1 MSSATPTPTR
11 VRRLPVVGPLRLGRP
26 SDVWFKP
33 ALSVV
38 AAVAAPSLLLMT
50 LGRLDLA
57 PYTMAGSLCALY
69 AHNRPYAARAKVLAW
84 VILGMLGGL
93 AVALVSASLT
103 RNAVVLVTVG
113 ALLAAVQKV
122 VCDATRVGPPAHVI
136 LTFVSS
142 ATLFVPQ
149 TLGQVPGHLALA
161 AAAGAWAWLVGMAP
175 APLRPHGPERRATA
189 QALNAAAAYAET
201 VRGGEEGAGARSAA
215 YAAVHAAWQTLL
227 AVRNRPSTTRRAL
240 ERLVVRAEVALA
252 APADADPARLRA
264 WARAVRGTGRIPRT
278 GDPRRED
285 EGLRLNGADARVDG
299 ADGRLDSADPRR
311 TDRGARLDGTD
322 ARPDSADP
330 RPDGADPRRT
340 DSGVRLGGDGP
351 RLDGVDPRVD
361 GTGPCL
367 DGAEPRRTDGGG
379 ARRDGDLRV
388 DGTDAR
394 VDGTDSRPHDVGPRG
409 TDSGARLDGA
419 DSRRT
424 PGGAR
429 LGGDGPRRD
438 DDPLRERDELV
449 GVAAERAVAPPPLWS
464 RLGPLAPVAVRSA
477 LGCALAGYV
486 SLALGADRPYWALVT
501 AASLYQANITLTW
514 SRAVQRVVGNLV
526 GVLLFAA
533 VTPVAQLG
541 PLALV
546 LCILAC
552 NFGAEALIGRNYWLG
567 SVCVTPLALLVTE
580 LPGYQPTGELVTG
593 RVVDT
598 LVGALVGFVAALA
611 VTNRRAG
618 RRVERALTAVDR
630 AREHAARLA
639 ADPTST
645 PAALEAARR
654 GLAAAV
660 VDLRATADAAAGE
673 WWQRAL
679 PQERVVLAEQAA
691 HRTLAATVRR
701 QGLLPD
707 PGTTSTYTHT
717 EGASP

>member
-1 MSSATPTPTR
+1 MSSAIPTPTR
-11 VRRLPVVGPLRLGRP
+11 VRRLPVVGALRLGRP

-38 AAVAAPSLLLMT
+38 AAVAPPSLLLVA

-57 PYTMAGSLCALY
+57 AYTMAGSLCALY
-69 AHNRPYAARAKVLAW
+69 AHHRPYAARAKVLAW
-84 VILGMLGGL
+84 VVLGMLGGL
-93 AVALVSASLT
+93 AVALVTASLT

-113 ALLAAVQKV
+113 ALLAAMQKA

-189 QALNAAAAYAET
+189 QALNTAAAYAET
-201 VRGGEEGAGARSAA
+201 ARGGEESAGARSAA

-227 AVRNRPSTTRRAL
+227 AARNRPSTTRRAL

-252 APADADPARLRA
+252 APADTDPARLRA
-264 WARAVRGTGRIPRT
+264 WADAVRGSGRVPRT
-278 GDPRRED
+278 GDPRRD
-285 EGLRLNGADARVDG
+285 EG
-299 ADGRLDSADPRR
+299 S
-311 TDRGARLDGTD
+311 
-322 ARPDSADP
+322 
-330 RPDGADPRRT
+330 
-340 DSGVRLGGDGP
+340 LG
-351 RLDGVDPRVD
+351 
-361 GTGPCL
+361 
-367 DGAEPRRTDGGG
+367 
-379 ARRDGDLRV
+379 
-388 DGTDAR
+388 
-394 VDGTDSRPHDVGPRG
+394 
-409 TDSGARLDGA
+409 
-419 DSRRT
+419 
-424 PGGAR
+424 
-429 LGGDGPRRD
+429 
-438 DDPLRERDELV
+438 ERDELV
-449 GVAAERAVAPPPLWS
+449 GVAAERAVAPRPLWS
-464 RLGPLAPVAVRSA
+464 RLGPLAPLAVRTA

-501 AASLYQANITLTW
+501 AASLYQANLTLTW

-533 VTPVAQLG
+533 VTPVARLG

-580 LPGYQPTGELVTG
+580 LPGYQPTGELVTD

-598 LVGALVGFVAALA
+598 LVGALVGFAAALA
-611 VTNRRAG
+611 VTDRRAG

-630 AREHAARLA
+630 ARERAARLA
-639 ADPTST
+639 AGPAST

-707 PGTTSTYTHT
+707 PGTTSTQTHT
-717 EGASP
+717 EDTSP

>member
-1 MSSATPTPTR
+1 MSSTGSATPAP
-11 VRRLPVVGPLRLGRP
+11 VHRLPVVGALRLGRP

-38 AAVAAPSLLLMT
+38 AAVAPPSLLLVA

-57 PYTMAGSLCALY
+57 AYTMAGSLCALY

-84 VILGMLGGL
+84 VLLGMLGGL
-93 AVALVSASLT
+93 AAALAAASLT
-103 RNAVVLVTVG
+103 RDAVVLVTVG
-113 ALLAAVQKV
+113 ALLAAVQKA

-161 AAAGAWAWLVGMAP
+161 AGAARGPGWWAWPPPRSAPMARNAGPPPRPSARPPRTPPLRRAGGEGAAG
-175 APLRPHGPERRATA
+175 T
-189 QALNAAAAYAET
+189 
-201 VRGGEEGAGARSAA
+201 RSAA

-227 AVRNRPSTTRRAL
+227 AAGTRPSTTRDAL
-240 ERLVVRAEVALA
+240 ERLVVRAEMALA
-252 APADADPARLRA
+252 APTDADPALLHT

-285 EGLRLNGADARVDG
+285 EVP
-299 ADGRLDSADPRR
+299 PRTR
-311 TDRGARLDGTD
+311 DL
-322 ARPDSADP
+322 S
-330 RPDGADPRRT
+330 
-340 DSGVRLGGDGP
+340 LG
-351 RLDGVDPRVD
+351 
-361 GTGPCL
+361 
-367 DGAEPRRTDGGG
+367 
-379 ARRDGDLRV
+379 
-388 DGTDAR
+388 
-394 VDGTDSRPHDVGPRG
+394 
-409 TDSGARLDGA
+409 
-419 DSRRT
+419 
-424 PGGAR
+424 
-429 LGGDGPRRD
+429 
-438 DDPLRERDELV
+438 ERDELL
-449 GVAAERAVAPPPLWS
+449 GVDAERDVPPRPLWT
-464 RLGPLAPVAVRSA
+464 RLEALAPVALRTA
-477 LGCALAGYV
+477 LGCALAGYAA
-486 SLALGADRPYWALVT
+486 LALGAERPYWALVT
-501 AASLYQANITLTW
+501 AASLYQVNVTLTW

-526 GVLLFAA
+526 GVLLFAV

-580 LPGYQPTGELVTG
+580 LPGHQPTGELVTG

-598 LVGALVGFVAALA
+598 LVGALVGFAAAVA
-611 VTNRRAG
+611 VTDRRAG

-630 AREHAARLA
+630 AREHAARLVA
-639 ADPTST
+639 ASAAT

-701 QGLLPD
+701 QGLLPTPAPARTRTRRAHRHDGD
-707 PGTTSTYTHT
+707 PRAIGRRRCRHAGHL
-717 EGASP
+717 EHHGHVRLRA

>member
-1 MSSATPTPTR
+1 MSSATPTPSR
-11 VRRLPVVGPLRLGRP
+11 VRRLPVAGPLRLGRP
-26 SDVWFKP
+26 SDIWFKP

-38 AAVAAPSLLLMT
+38 AAVAPPSLLLVA

-57 PYTMAGSLCALY
+57 AYTMAGSLCALY

-84 VILGMLGGL
+84 VVLGMLGGL
-93 AVALVSASLT
+93 AVALVAASLT

-113 ALLAAVQKV
+113 ALLAAVQKA

-142 ATLFVPQ
+142 ASLFVPQ

-189 QALNAAAAYAET
+189 RVLDAAAAYAET
-201 VRGGEEGAGARSAA
+201 AHGGDGSPGARSAA

-227 AVRNRPSTTRRAL
+227 VAGNRPSATRRAL

-264 WARAVRGTGRIPRT
+264 WARAVRGTGRVPRA
-278 GDPRRED
+278 GDPRGED
-285 EGLRLNGADARVDG
+285 
-299 ADGRLDSADPRR
+299 
-311 TDRGARLDGTD
+311 
-322 ARPDSADP
+322 
-330 RPDGADPRRT
+330 
-340 DSGVRLGGDGP
+340 DGP
-351 RLDGVDPRVD
+351 
-361 GTGPCL
+361 
-367 DGAEPRRTDGGG
+367 
-379 ARRDGDLRV
+379 
-388 DGTDAR
+388 
-394 VDGTDSRPHDVGPRG
+394 
-409 TDSGARLDGA
+409 
-419 DSRRT
+419 
-424 PGGAR
+424 
-429 LGGDGPRRD
+429 LG
-438 DDPLRERDELV
+438 ERDELL
-449 GVAAERAVAPPPLWS
+449 GVAAERATAPGPLRT
-464 RLGPLAPVAVRSA
+464 RLGPLAPVAVRTA
-477 LGCALAGYV
+477 LGCALAGCA

-514 SRAVQRVVGNLV
+514 SRTVQRVVGNLV

-533 VTPVAQLG
+533 VAPVAQLG

-546 LCILAC
+546 LSILAC

-580 LPGYQPTGELVTG
+580 LPGYQPTGELVAD

-598 LVGALVGFVAALA
+598 LVGALVGFAAAVA
-611 VTNRRAG
+611 VTDRRAG
-618 RRVERALTAVDR
+618 RRVERALAAVGR

-639 ADPTST
+639 AGPESA

-660 VDLRATADAAAGE
+660 VDLRAAADAAAGE

-707 PGTTSTYTHT
+707 PGTSTHTHT
-717 EGASP
+717 EDASP

>member
-1 MSSATPTPTR
+1 
-11 VRRLPVVGPLRLGRP
+11 
-26 SDVWFKP
+26 
-33 ALSVV
+33 
-38 AAVAAPSLLLMT
+38 
-50 LGRLDLA
+50 
-57 PYTMAGSLCALY
+57 AG
-69 AHNRPYAARAKVLAW
+69 
-84 VILGMLGGL
+84 
-93 AVALVSASLT
+93 
-103 RNAVVLVTVG
+103 
-113 ALLAAVQKV
+113 
-122 VCDATRVGPPAHVI
+122 
-136 LTFVSS
+136 
-142 ATLFVPQ
+142 
-149 TLGQVPGHLALA
+149 
-161 AAAGAWAWLVGMAP
+161 
-175 APLRPHGPERRATA
+175 TA
-189 QALNAAAAYAET
+189 
-201 VRGGEEGAGARSAA
+201 RGGEEGAGARSAA

-227 AVRNRPSTTRRAL
+227 AVGNRPSTTRRAL

-264 WARAVRGTGRIPRT
+264 WARAVRGTGRIPHP
-278 GDPRRED
+278 GDPRRD
-285 EGLRLNGADARVDG
+285 
-299 ADGRLDSADPRR
+299 
-311 TDRGARLDGTD
+311 
-322 ARPDSADP
+322 
-330 RPDGADPRRT
+330 
-340 DSGVRLGGDGP
+340 GDGP
-351 RLDGVDPRVD
+351 RQ
-361 GTGPCL
+361 
-367 DGAEPRRTDGGG
+367 DGG
-379 ARRDGDLRV
+379 A
-388 DGTDAR
+388 
-394 VDGTDSRPHDVGPRG
+394 
-409 TDSGARLDGA
+409 
-419 DSRRT
+419 
-424 PGGAR
+424 
-429 LGGDGPRRD
+429 LG
-438 DDPLRERDELV
+438 ERDELV
-449 GVAAERAVAPPPLWS
+449 GVAAERAVAPRPLRS

-580 LPGYQPTGELVTG
+580 LPGYQPTGELVTD

-598 LVGALVGFVAALA
+598 LVGALVGFVAAVA
-611 VTNRRAG
+611 VTDRRAG

-630 AREHAARLA
+630 ARERAARLA
-639 ADPTST
+639 ADPVAT

-701 QGLLPD
+701 QGLLPG
-707 PGTTSTYTHT
+707 PGTTSTHTHT